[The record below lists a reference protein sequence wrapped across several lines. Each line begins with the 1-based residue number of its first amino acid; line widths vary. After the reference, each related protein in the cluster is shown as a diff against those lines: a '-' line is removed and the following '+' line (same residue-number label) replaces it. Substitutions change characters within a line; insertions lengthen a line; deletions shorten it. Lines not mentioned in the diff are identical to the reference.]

1 MTEQD
6 HVTDE
11 KRVFEGPANDAM
23 EDSVSLK
30 RRLIE
35 TIRSDKLALSGLV
48 VALLFIVTA
57 LFAPYVA
64 PHSPD
69 DNFDQF
75 VEPNGYTEGD
85 PDNGDVWHPLGTDSY
100 GRDILTLVLFGAR
113 ISLVVA
119 LGTVTLSFVI
129 GSLVGLAAG
138 YYGGWVDDV
147 LMRTMDLLW
156 TFPTLVIAV
165 AVIAFSGGLGVR
177 NVIIAIGV
185 AYIDDFARLIRG
197 EVLSIKEEPY
207 IKAAR
212 TVGMSD
218 WRIMSREIFPNAIAP
233 LIVQATLM
241 IPLAIIIE
249 SVLSFLGLG
258 VEPTTPTWGLLI
270 GQGRDFINFAPWIS
284 VLPGIAIMTTV
295 LSFNMLGD
303 SIRDAFDVQDD
314 EVEAR

>member
-1 MTEQD
+1 MTQKSKLLD
-6 HVTDE
+6 N
-11 KRVFEGPANDAM
+11 KRVFEGSDSKETEN
-23 EDSVSLK
+23 SVSYR
-30 RRLIE
+30 RRLAK
-35 TIRSDKLALSGLV
+35 TIRSDKLALLGLI
-48 VALLFIVTA
+48 VALLFITTA
-57 LFAPYVA
+57 LFAPFIA

-69 DNFDQF
+69 DRFDQF
-75 VEPNGYTEGD
+75 VEPNGYTMDD
-85 PDNGDVWHPLGTDSY
+85 PDHGDVWHFLGTDSY
-100 GRDILTLVLFGAR
+100 GHDILSLIIFGAR

-119 LGTVTLSFVI
+119 LGTVVMSFIIGSFV
-129 GSLVGLAAG
+129 GLVAG
-138 YYGGWVDDV
+138 YYGGWIDDF

-165 AVIAFSGGLGVR
+165 GVIAFSGGLGVQ

-197 EVLSIKEEPY
+197 EVLSIKEKTY

-218 WRIMSREIFPNAIAP
+218 RRIMRQEIFPNAVAP
-233 LIVQATLM
+233 LIVQATLL

-270 GQGRDFINFAPWIS
+270 GQGRDFIGMAPWIS
-284 VLPGIAIMTTV
+284 VIPGIAIMITV

-303 SIRDAFDVQDD
+303 SIRDAFDVQDN
-314 EVEAR
+314 EVGAR